1 MQSQLIW
8 INAARIIKL
17 YNILLIISKVKL
29 QQNNI
34 YIYFSPEDLISI
46 MFHLKNSCAVF
57 IYVTTFTFSFTT
69 FMHLAFF
76 LIQKLQK
83 SMPPL

>member
-1 MQSQLIW
+1 MQSLLMW
-8 INAARIIKL
+8 IHAARIIKL

-29 QQNNI
+29 KQYNI
-34 YIYFSPEDLISI
+34 YIFFPEDVISI
-46 MFHLKNSCAVF
+46 MFHFKNYCGVF
-57 IYVTTFTFSFTT
+57 IDVTTFTFSFTT
-69 FMHLAFF
+69 FMHLPFF